1 MRVTSHLNLQ
11 ALFLLQKFGKNRKF
25 HLRQQE
31 KIVNVYEFF
40 TERNSNVF
48 HRFTPFTEHRG
59 GYEND
64 TASPADTGRRTERKQ
79 HEAKILIGRS
89 P

>member
-11 ALFLLQKFGKNRKF
+11 ALFLLQNSVKTENFIGGSKK
-25 HLRQQE
+25 

-40 TERNSNVF
+40 TERNS
-48 HRFTPFTEHRG
+48 HAPFTEHRG

-79 HEAKILIGRS
+79 HEA
-89 P
+89 

>member
-11 ALFLLQKFGKNRKF
+11 ALFCCKNSVKTEDF
-25 HLRQQE
+25 IGSSKK

-40 TERNSNVF
+40 TERNSHVF
-48 HRFTPFTEHRG
+48 HRITPFTEHRG

-79 HEAKILIGRS
+79 HEIIASSKI
-89 P
+89 